1 MFLARELGRA
11 EFERVATPGVWMTD
25 LLLTGVY
32 KDMSEFTRL
41 IVVTIGLTGFELFQV
56 ASVTADIL
64 VSDLPVLCSRWL
76 SSSIKFSS
84 RWASYDV
91 RL

>member
-1 MFLARELGRA
+1 
-11 EFERVATPGVWMTD
+11 MTD

-56 ASVTADIL
+56 ASVTTDIV
-64 VSDLPVLCSRWL
+64 VSDIPVLCSRGPP
-76 SSSIKFSS
+76 SSIKFSS